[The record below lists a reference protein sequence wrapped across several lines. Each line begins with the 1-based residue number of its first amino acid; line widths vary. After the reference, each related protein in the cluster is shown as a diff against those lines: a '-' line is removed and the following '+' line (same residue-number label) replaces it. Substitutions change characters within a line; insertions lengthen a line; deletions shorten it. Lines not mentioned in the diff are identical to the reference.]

1 MGELMLQF
9 KTIEAVF
16 GKGVD
21 CVAQDQTHVLGI
33 APYEGMKLAME
44 REAEAFPD
52 LHLDVRTGD
61 LEAGAGIVQELP
73 AGIYDCI
80 ISRGGTAQ
88 LIRRITDI
96 PVVEIQ
102 LSVYD
107 VLRAIKLAGNYSD
120 RYAIVG
126 FPSVTEPA
134 HILCDLLR
142 YNIDILT
149 VYSAEDA
156 SEVLKRLKEN
166 GYRMVVGDMVTH
178 TLARQMG
185 LDAFLVTSGAEALRA
200 ALEQAITI
208 GSRSRSLRQENLFLS
223 SIARSKHD
231 HVLVLDQEG
240 ALFYCFPAEPPQALL
255 EAFRDKMAGISP
267 ESSMTFYHN
276 ERDQLYTVTARVLI
290 LGTTRY
296 FLFHYRAAQIA
307 LRANKAG
314 LRFFNKIECAHL
326 FAGSF
331 YNISGAM
338 GEVETVLPAIA
349 SIRQPV
355 MILGEIGTGKEQIA
369 RALYLRSPLSSHPF
383 VVADCSVMNDKSW
396 DFLLN
401 HYSSPLNATDNT
413 IYFQHFEAIPS
424 RRQLE
429 LMSVIQETGL
439 PKRDRLIFS
448 CTCTENSP
456 PDAGRLFSA
465 KLGCMVLRL
474 PTLRSRADEIP
485 SLANRYLA
493 GLNLEL
499 GKQISGFDPRAM
511 EHLCAYDWPGN
522 YTQFK
527 GVLYELAAL
536 AASSYIRSSAVAE
549 LLSRER
555 SLNRDHTPPTITF
568 PQNQTLDQIIRGAI
582 LQAVSANHGN
592 QTAAAQ
598 QLGISRTT
606 LWRYLKQKESVSPRS
621 ERTPPHGRRSL
632 PRTAYDAEASGGS
645 GPD

>member
-1 MGELMLQF
+1 MD
-9 KTIEAVF
+9 I
-16 GKGVD
+16 
-21 CVAQDQTHVLGI
+21 VAQEQTHVLGI

-73 AGIYDCI
+73 AGTYDCI

-88 LIRRITDI
+88 LIRQVTDV
-96 PVVEIQ
+96 PVVEIP

-107 VLRAIKLAGNYSD
+107 VLRAIKLAGSYSD
-120 RYAIVG
+120 LYAIVG

-142 YNIDILT
+142 YNVDILT
-149 VYSAEDA
+149 VHSAEEA
-156 SEVLKRLKEN
+156 SEVLKRLKEG

-178 TLARQMG
+178 TLARQMD
-185 LDAFLVTSGAEALRA
+185 LDAFLVTSGAEALHT
-200 ALEQAITI
+200 ALEQALTI
-208 GSRSRSLRQENLFLS
+208 GTRSRSLRQENLFLR

-231 HVLVLDQEG
+231 QVLVLDQEG
-240 ALFYCFPAEPPQALL
+240 ALFYAFPAEPPQSLL
-255 EAFRDKMAGISP
+255 EAFRDKMSGIPTETSLK
-267 ESSMTFYHN
+267 FYHN
-276 ERDQLYTVTARVLI
+276 EQDQLYTVTAHI
-290 LGTTRY
+290 LALGNTRY

-307 LRANKAG
+307 LRSNKAG
-314 LRFFNKIECAHL
+314 LRFFNKSECAHL
-326 FAGSF
+326 FASSF
-331 YNISGAM
+331 YSISGAM
-338 GEVETVLPAIA
+338 GEMEAVLPAIA

-355 MILGEIGTGKEQIA
+355 MILGETGTGKEQIA

-383 VVADCSVMNDKSW
+383 VVADCTVMNDKSW

-413 IYFQHFEAIPS
+413 IYFQHFESIPS

-429 LMSVIQETGL
+429 LLSVIRETGL

-448 CTCTENSP
+448 CTCSENSP

-499 GKQISGFDPRAM
+499 GKQLSGFDPRAM
-511 EHLCAYDWPGN
+511 EQLCRYDWPSN

-555 SLNRDHTPPTITF
+555 SLNRDQNPPAISF

-592 QTAAAQ
+592 QTVAAQ

-606 LWRYLKQKESVSPRS
+606 LWRYLKQKESASPHLGQ
-621 ERTPPHGRRSL
+621 TP
-632 PRTAYDAEASGGS
+632 
-645 GPD
+645 